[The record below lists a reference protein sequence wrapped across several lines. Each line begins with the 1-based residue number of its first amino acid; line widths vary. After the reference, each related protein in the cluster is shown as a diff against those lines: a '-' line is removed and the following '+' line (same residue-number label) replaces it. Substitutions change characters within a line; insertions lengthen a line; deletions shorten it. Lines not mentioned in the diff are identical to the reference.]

1 VNKEK
6 VFLYGFVILVGI
18 KIGLI
23 YPTRQLEND
32 IIEMSDRFEVLRDRV
47 EGFQTFDDSLAGSD
61 SFRQRLLDTISTAGE
76 LRQMRR
82 NQGDEL
88 TKQMEE
94 FKVRY
99 PDRGKM
105 IKKHRILNGLS
116 TLLDVVLVCMAIPL
130 VIPLFK
136 GR

>member
-1 VNKEK
+1 MNKEK